1 MKSSKLI
8 LLVLILIFY
17 LSGCSSQENSNQLN
31 NSSKD
36 KLVNENNIN
45 SKQTEQKTED
55 IQTPDSLSFE
65 TVMTGKI
72 PTSNFSVDSVHKYF
86 QLKIIN
92 KSKLLITFNIMNN
105 NNGKVVVVK
114 KLEPHKT
121 LIWNSTIDYPNGL
134 DTGKYTI
141 QYRSNGDNMN
151 GIAYGQ
157 LSSTPKE

>member
-1 MKSSKLI
+1 MKSCM
-8 LLVLILIFY
+8 LIFLLFIAL
-17 LSGCSSQENSNQLN
+17 LSISACSSQDSTNQLSNSNHTSL
-31 NSSKD
+31 SD
-36 KLVNENNIN
+36 KKVFNKE
-45 SKQTEQKTED
+45 TEANQ
-55 IQTPDSLSFE
+55 IFNPLSFE

-121 LIWNSTIDYPNGL
+121 LIWNSSIDYPNGL

-151 GIAYGQ
+151 GIAYGH
-157 LSSTPKE
+157 LSQNPEGLHK